1 MTRFRPA
8 ILALSLTACATA
20 AQAQTHPIALDEQL
34 TLAPIIDVRL
44 RWEDV
49 DATSRDAHAESLR
62 LRAGAELAHKPS
74 HLSLLIEGSGTTHF
88 GSGFSGFSYATPS
101 DQYRPHRATIA
112 DGSTV
117 ALNRLQ
123 LRYATKPLTA
133 TVGRQRIIL
142 DDQRF
147 VGNAPWRQ
155 TEQTFD
161 AARIQTTL
169 GPLVL
174 DATHAIRQNT
184 VNGSDGAPR
193 DHLRGDF
200 TFVTGGIVTKPAT
213 LKGFAYLLD
222 YDATPFL
229 NQPGARSQLDS
240 SQTYGLRTTT
250 TLPLGHHASL
260 ALAGSLAWQSSY
272 GRNPNAYAA
281 TYSSIEPALT
291 LGQHTLTLTREVLG
305 ADAKARNGAW
315 SFQTPLSSLHKFNGW
330 ADMFLT
336 TPANGLRDH
345 AVTLTGK
352 LPKIDALPRVTYTVA
367 HHWFDADLGGA
378 HYGKEINASL
388 GFSTKPIN
396 WLLKFAQYEAR
407 GFATDTRKIW
417 VQAEFVF

>member
-1 MTRFRPA
+1 MTCFRPA
-8 ILALSLTACATA
+8 IFALSLTTCATT
-20 AQAQTHPIALDEQL
+20 AQAQTHPFALDEQL
-34 TLAPIIDVRL
+34 TLAPIVDVRA

-62 LRAGAELAHKPS
+62 LRAGAELTHKPS
-74 HLSLLIEGSGTTHF
+74 HISLLVEGTGTTHF

-101 DQYRPHRATIA
+101 DQYRPNRATIA

-123 LRYATKPLTA
+123 LRYATRPLTA

-161 AARIQTTL
+161 AARIQTAL

-200 TFVTGGIVTKPAT
+200 TFITGGIVAKQAS

-222 YDATPFL
+222 YESTPFL

-240 SQTYGLRTTT
+240 SQTYGLRATT

-272 GRNPNAYAA
+272 GRNPNTYAA

-305 ADAKARNGAW
+305 ADARAQGGAW

-330 ADMFLT
+330 ADVFLT

-352 LPKIDALPRVTYTVA
+352 LPKIEALPRVTYTVA

-396 WLLKFAQYEAR
+396 WLLKFAQYQAR
-407 GFATDTRKIW
+407 GFGSDTRKIW